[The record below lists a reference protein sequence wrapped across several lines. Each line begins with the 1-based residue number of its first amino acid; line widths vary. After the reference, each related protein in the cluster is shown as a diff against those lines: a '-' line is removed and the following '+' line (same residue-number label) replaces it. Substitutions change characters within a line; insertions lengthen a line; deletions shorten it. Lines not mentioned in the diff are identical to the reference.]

1 MGYLQFL
8 TVMSHDRDLFF
19 GHRLRFGER
28 YKLLEDFVGML
39 VAAIKLLN
47 RAIGMMEYYLC
58 GTLGQVLL
66 GFGGYSGEYEVY
78 VVVVELEGR
87 KILSP
92 KPTKSKSR
100 CKDVFL
106 DEQEFDFGVLW
117 IEFVSRLRCAGDL
130 V

>member
-1 MGYLQFL
+1 
-8 TVMSHDRDLFF
+8 
-19 GHRLRFGER
+19 
-28 YKLLEDFVGML
+28 
-39 VAAIKLLN
+39 
-47 RAIGMMEYYLC
+47 MMKYYLC

-78 VVVVELEGR
+78 VVVVEFESGE
-87 KILSP
+87 ILSP

-106 DEQEFDFGVLW
+106 DEQKFDFCVLW
-117 IEFVSRLRCAGDL
+117 IEFVSCLRRSGDL